1 MVFQVIWLSQDEKMN
16 QNFQAVVQE
25 TREDSSP
32 FNQTLLLGSALVIF
46 NLLVMLL
53 VGLYWMNP
61 EMHEFI
67 SGRPLL

>member
-1 MVFQVIWLSQDEKMN
+1 MN
-16 QNFQAVVQE
+16 QNFQAFVQE
-25 TREDSSP
+25 STEANPSND
-32 FNQTLLLGSALVIF
+32 QTFLLGGVLIFF
-46 NLLVMLL
+46 NLFVMLA